1 MNTRKHTAETQYIYI
16 KQENNQC
23 LRMESKI
30 ETMYLHVLG
39 VSVLRLPLGMF

>member
-1 MNTRKHTAETQYIYI
+1 MLRHNVYI
-16 KQENNQC
+16 KQKITSALEWSQ
-23 LRMESKI
+23 KI

>member
-1 MNTRKHTAETQYIYI
+1 MNTRKHNAETQNKKITSALEWG
-16 KQENNQC
+16 Q
-23 LRMESKI
+23 KI

>member
-1 MNTRKHTAETQYIYI
+1 MLRHNVYI

-30 ETMYLHVLG
+30 ETMYLHVLE
-39 VSVLRLPLGMF
+39 VSVFRLPLGMF